1 MKWTMKKKEVIEMVN
16 KKKTEAKQEQLPEMQ
31 SPGLRNKI
39 IEAEG
44 IKDEIGGKHKQL
56 KELLDD
62 IRKMMREIGKKS
74 LTCEDNEGKQI
85 IIRLISVGEKV
96 SISVVK
102 SKKKSQLDVE

>member
-1 MKWTMKKKEVIEMVN
+1 MVN
-16 KKKTEAKQEQLPEMQ
+16 KKKTEAKQEQLPEIQ

-39 IEAEG
+39 IEAEEL
-44 IKDEIGGKHKQL
+44 KYRIGDQYKQL
-56 KELLDD
+56 KEVLDE

-85 IIRLISVGEKV
+85 IIRLISIGEKV

-102 SKKKSQLDVE
+102 SKKKSQLDVA